1 MGLNQSFHPLELD
14 TLLDTCREYKEKGYR
29 LAQIHPVLKQDNSI
43 SLFYTFVKD
52 DEMINFEVSGIEKGV
67 TEVPSVTELFI
78 AAFVFENEAAELFGV
93 NVVGNVLDFQGA
105 FYSFGEGVEAPMTI
119 ISPEQ
124 LAAREK
130 AAKIAKAK
138 AAKAAK
144 AAKEAQAAK
153 AGSEKAESEAS
164 AAPRTNDQ
172 DATQEGE

>member
-78 AAFVFENEAAELFGV
+78 AAFVFENEAAEHQRRPHLP
-93 NVVGNVLDFQGA
+93 L
-105 FYSFGEGVEAPMTI
+105 S
-119 ISPEQ
+119 
-124 LAAREK
+124 
-130 AAKIAKAK
+130 
-138 AAKAAK
+138 
-144 AAKEAQAAK
+144 
-153 AGSEKAESEAS
+153 
-164 AAPRTNDQ
+164 
-172 DATQEGE
+172 

>member
-67 TEVPSVTELFI
+67 TEVPSVTKLFI

-153 AGSEKAESEAS
+153 AGSEKAESEPSS
-164 AAPRTNDQ
+164 APQTNDQ

>member
-105 FYSFGEGVEAPMTI
+105 FYSFGEGVEAP
-119 ISPEQ
+119 EQ

-153 AGSEKAESEAS
+153 AGSEKAESEPSS
-164 AAPRTNDQ
+164 APQINDQ